1 MTGRGMSMKILLI
14 CNAGMSTS
22 MLLQK
27 MRKAAYERGLNVE
40 IDAVPLSEGE
50 RKIPQWDVI
59 MLGPQV
65 RHIKSKLEK
74 IADGKPVETIDMR
87 IYGMMDGKAVL
98 EKALMI
104 ADKNGLTY

>member
-1 MTGRGMSMKILLI
+1 MKILLI

-27 MRKAAYERGLNVE
+27 MRKAAYERGLHVE
-40 IDAVPLSEGE
+40 IEAVPLSEGE
-50 RKIPQWDVI
+50 REIPKWDVI

-74 IADGKPVETIDMR
+74 IADGKPVETIE
-87 IYGMMDGKAVL
+87 IKYGSKTGWLNVASF
-98 EKALMI
+98 
-104 ADKNGLTY
+104 TYNELFYNLAYAG